1 MRIILLGKFGQLGW
15 ELHRSLLPL
24 GPVYAY
30 DQPEI
35 DLSNPV
41 RLRPILEQHQPDLI
55 INATAYTAVDAA
67 ESNPEL
73 AFAINHD
80 GVGFLA
86 EEACR
91 LQSALIHF
99 STDYIFDGQKGSPY
113 TENDQPNPLGVY
125 GESKL
130 AGERAIQAIGSSYM
144 IFRTS
149 WVYSLR
155 SESFVTKVLK
165 WSRNC
170 ESLRVVSDQIS
181 NPTWARVLADA
192 TAQVIAKADQNTF
205 GWINEH
211 QGVYHL
217 AGSGHISRCDW
228 AKAILKY
235 DPKRDE
241 QITTT
246 LQPAQTS
253 DFPTPASRPLYSAL
267 NCDLFSNTFG
277 FTLPPWQEALRL
289 ALENN

>member
-1 MRIILLGKFGQLGW
+1 MRIFLLGKFGQLGW

-35 DLSNPV
+35 DLSDPV
-41 RLRPILEQHQPDLI
+41 RLRPILEQCQPDII

-67 ESNPEL
+67 ESNPKI
-73 AFAINHD
+73 AFAINRD

-86 EEACR
+86 EEARR

-99 STDYIFDGQKGSPY
+99 STDYIFDGQKGCPY
-113 TENDQPNPLGVY
+113 TENDPPNPLGVY

-130 AGERAIQAIGSSYM
+130 AGERAIQAIGSAYL
-144 IFRTS
+144 ILRTS

-155 SESFVTKVLK
+155 SESFVIKVLK
-165 WSRNC
+165 WSRNK
-170 ESLRVVSDQIS
+170 ENLKVVSDQIS
-181 NPTWARVLADA
+181 NPTWARVLAEA
-192 TAQVIAKADQNTF
+192 TAQVITKADQNTF
-205 GWINEH
+205 DWLKEH

-217 AGSGHISRCDW
+217 AGSGHTSRYDW
-228 AKAILKY
+228 AKAIIKY
-235 DPKRDE
+235 DPKKDE

-246 LQPAQTS
+246 IRPAQTI

>member
-35 DLSNPV
+35 DLSDPV
-41 RLRPILEQHQPDLI
+41 RIRPILEQHRPDII

-73 AFAINHD
+73 AFAINRD
-80 GVGFLA
+80 GIGFLA
-86 EEACR
+86 EEAHR

-99 STDYIFDGQKGSPY
+99 STDYVFDGQKGSPY
-113 TENDQPNPLGVY
+113 TENDHPNPLGVY

-130 AGERAIQAIGSSYM
+130 AGEKVLQSIGSAYL
-144 IFRTS
+144 ILRTS

-165 WSRNC
+165 WSRNR
-170 ESLRVVSDQIS
+170 ENLRIVSDQIS
-181 NPTWARVLADA
+181 NPTWARILAEA

-205 GWINEH
+205 DWIKEH

-217 AGSGHISRCDW
+217 AGSGHISRYDW

-235 DPKRDE
+235 DPMKDE
-241 QITTT
+241 QIITTI
-246 LQPAQTS
+246 QPAQTS

-267 NCDLFSNTFG
+267 NCDLFNNTFG
-277 FTLPPWQEALRL
+277 IMLPPWQEALRL
-289 ALENN
+289 ALEKS